1 MKQNTFIIYLNSSIK
16 WTVITVQPIISRVMW
31 SPADPDAEKS
41 KYHKVGKTRR
51 ALLKIRILNVQYCV
65 GTGISAKNDVEY

>member
-1 MKQNTFIIYLNSSIK
+1 MK

-41 KYHKVGKTRR
+41 NYHKVGKTRR

-65 GTGISAKNDVEY
+65 GTGTSAKNDIE

>member
-31 SPADPDAEKS
+31 SLADLDAEKL
-41 KYHKVGKTRR
+41 KYHKVGETRR
-51 ALLKIRILNVQYCV
+51 ALLKIEILNVQYCV
-65 GTGISAKNDVEY
+65 GTVFQQKNDIE